1 MSLFGLCAASF
12 VGTVFWIVS
21 PEAAVALA
29 GAQHRW
35 SPLAIGLCAAGG
47 QAVALTGLFF
57 FGAELRRRWRW
68 FDRKCERAR
77 TGSLGRERTST
88 GVAVTAGLLGFPPV
102 SVTTTLLPGVAPRPL
117 RLLPLVLV
125 LRLVRF
131 TALAWA
137 AALFG
142 WHLPW

>member
-1 MSLFGLCAASF
+1 
-12 VGTVFWIVS
+12 
-21 PEAAVALA
+21 
-29 GAQHRW
+29 
-35 SPLAIGLCAAGG
+35 
-47 QAVALTGLFF
+47 
-57 FGAELRRRWRW
+57 
-68 FDRKCERAR
+68 
-77 TGSLGRERTST
+77 
-88 GVAVTAGLLGFPPV
+88 VAVTAGLFGFPPV

-131 TALAWA
+131 TVLAWA